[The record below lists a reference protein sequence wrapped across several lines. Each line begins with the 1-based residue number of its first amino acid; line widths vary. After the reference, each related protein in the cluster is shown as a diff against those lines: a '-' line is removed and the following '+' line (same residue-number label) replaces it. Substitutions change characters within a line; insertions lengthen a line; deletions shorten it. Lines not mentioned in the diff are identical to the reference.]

1 MRVGLDRSGPVAV
14 TVNPFDAQTT
24 PVSDRSLDEFAA
36 TAAEG
41 EPADDDS
48 DEASTPAAD
57 AAASVPTMR
66 WSADGA
72 ACADCGA
79 VVSRRW
85 RDGDSFVC
93 ADCKEW

>member
-1 MRVGLDRSGPVAV
+1 M
-14 TVNPFDAQTT
+14 
-24 PVSDRSLDEFAA
+24 SDRSLDEFAVA
-36 TAAEG
+36 STEG
-41 EPADDDS
+41 DQADVAD

-57 AAASVPTMR
+57 AAPSVPTMR
-66 WSADGA
+66 WSANGA
-72 ACADCGA
+72 ACDDCDA